1 MESRFADL
9 RRRDSSVSMLRVKQS
24 RRRSQS
30 QKENRQRTVN
40 ARRQLDKLPELEL
53 SSLDTSMMTTNMS
66 TIQEKMQIDAHPIK
80 RATALDR
87 LKRLQSWKEQ
97 KALKKEKERR
107 ERESKGVFKIGLY
120 QPKDTF
126 TVVPLPVVQPASSKP
141 KEKTVN
147 TAISQSTRVTR
158 SMKHP
163 QQEPQKP
170 LAMQHP
176 NTRAN
181 KVQPSA
187 ERSTRSR
194 PAPVKPASAA
204 AKTTAGGPAAS
215 GPGRRALSSRSANRP
230 PVTKAPVVKDNPK
243 AKVADVRTTRTRVVV
258 NPLPPPPGA
267 VRNCKAVSITPQPDD
282 HQEVELMTPQILDQE
297 KTISPP
303 SPTPCPEEKDMVVN
317 PGPEKAAPGVDSVF
331 PSFAPEGFVFQAP
344 AGLSSFKFE
353 PLTPRSADAF
363 LTPSSSFNLP
373 PAPVFSG
380 EPPAE
385 PGDPTPSSPSTS
397 PAFSPST
404 SDGPQESKHDVP
416 YFRSEISTQT
426 DRLTNLC
433 LHWESKVE
441 DESIPEEMR
450 DRMRT
455 AVGQAGLLMKERFNQ
470 FSGLV
475 DDCEL
480 GRGEKIT
487 TCTDLQGFWDM
498 VYFQVEDVNK
508 KFDALKEAEGRGWVE
523 EHQPPP
529 QKRKVVKKTSAAPAK
544 PTGNKAAA
552 KSRLAAVKAAMKA
565 RQQEAEAEKAA
576 KDAANPDDA
585 GSQEPQPQ
593 EDGPTVVF
601 DGGFFQVE
609 SPAKPSIR
617 RSSVLAM
624 LPHASPCAGYLS
636 PRRVTRQSQTSVHA
650 YASPA
655 QPVHSVEKLCLT
667 LERTPA
673 PESQR
678 STPEAFQ
685 KKNTVNLSLCV
696 SPVKEVLSD
705 EAQSDQSPKQQSES
719 IAKKEE
725 AATQI
730 HDLPTISVERVDNK
744 PSEVIS
750 EVHSLSPRCSLS
762 PRKAPVSVQQTPQ
775 PPSALSFTLSPCVTP
790 GQPTISSPAEQVP
803 METQLSVSATSDG
816 SVIEEISCLD
826 FERYLEPS
834 ERCSLSPRAT
844 VTIEMLSPMGADVEM
859 ESPKGQPEE
868 LLSHLEPAL
877 SAVSSVFT
885 PQSSQVRT
893 AESALLLFTPDPK
906 DRIRQSTCPSD
917 LMVFTPPNK

>member
-1 MESRFADL
+1 
-9 RRRDSSVSMLRVKQS
+9 
-24 RRRSQS
+24 
-30 QKENRQRTVN
+30 
-40 ARRQLDKLPELEL
+40 
-53 SSLDTSMMTTNMS
+53 MM
-66 TIQEKMQIDAHPIK
+66 
-80 RATALDR
+80 
-87 LKRLQSWKEQ
+87 
-97 KALKKEKERR
+97 
-107 ERESKGVFKIGLY
+107 
-120 QPKDTF
+120 
-126 TVVPLPVVQPASSKP
+126 
-141 KEKTVN
+141 
-147 TAISQSTRVTR
+147 
-158 SMKHP
+158 
-163 QQEPQKP
+163 
-170 LAMQHP
+170 
-176 NTRAN
+176 
-181 KVQPSA
+181 
-187 ERSTRSR
+187 
-194 PAPVKPASAA
+194 
-204 AKTTAGGPAAS
+204 
-215 GPGRRALSSRSANRP
+215 
-230 PVTKAPVVKDNPK
+230 
-243 AKVADVRTTRTRVVV
+243 
-258 NPLPPPPGA
+258 
-267 VRNCKAVSITPQPDD
+267 
-282 HQEVELMTPQILDQE
+282 PQILDQE

-303 SPTPCPEEKDMVVN
+303 SPPCPSPQEKDMVVN

-385 PGDPTPSSPSTS
+385 PGDPTPSSLSSS
-397 PAFSPST
+397 PAFSSST

-529 QKRKVVKKTSAAPAK
+529 QKRKVVKVNT
-544 PTGNKAAA
+544 
-552 KSRLAAVKAAMKA
+552 L
-565 RQQEAEAEKAA
+565 EL
-576 KDAANPDDA
+576 
-585 GSQEPQPQ
+585 
-593 EDGPTVVF
+593 
-601 DGGFFQVE
+601 
-609 SPAKPSIR
+609 R

-678 STPEAFQ
+678 SPPEAFQ
-685 KKNTVNLSLCV
+685 KKNTVNLSLSV

-705 EAQSDQSPKQQSES
+705 EAQSDQSPKQQPES
-719 IAKKEE
+719 IAKQEE

-750 EVHSLSPRCSLS
+750 EVHSLSPRRSLS

-775 PPSALSFTLSPCVTP
+775 PPSALSFTPSPCVTP
-790 GQPTISSPAEQVP
+790 GQPTISSPHEQVP

-816 SVIEEISCLD
+816 SVIEVQFKHCCI
-826 FERYLEPS
+826 Y
-834 ERCSLSPRAT
+834 
-844 VTIEMLSPMGADVEM
+844 
-859 ESPKGQPEE
+859 
-868 LLSHLEPAL
+868 
-877 SAVSSVFT
+877 
-885 PQSSQVRT
+885 
-893 AESALLLFTPDPK
+893 
-906 DRIRQSTCPSD
+906 
-917 LMVFTPPNK
+917 

>member
-1 MESRFADL
+1 
-9 RRRDSSVSMLRVKQS
+9 
-24 RRRSQS
+24 
-30 QKENRQRTVN
+30 
-40 ARRQLDKLPELEL
+40 
-53 SSLDTSMMTTNMS
+53 
-66 TIQEKMQIDAHPIK
+66 
-80 RATALDR
+80 
-87 LKRLQSWKEQ
+87 
-97 KALKKEKERR
+97 
-107 ERESKGVFKIGLY
+107 
-120 QPKDTF
+120 
-126 TVVPLPVVQPASSKP
+126 
-141 KEKTVN
+141 
-147 TAISQSTRVTR
+147 
-158 SMKHP
+158 
-163 QQEPQKP
+163 
-170 LAMQHP
+170 
-176 NTRAN
+176 
-181 KVQPSA
+181 
-187 ERSTRSR
+187 
-194 PAPVKPASAA
+194 
-204 AKTTAGGPAAS
+204 
-215 GPGRRALSSRSANRP
+215 
-230 PVTKAPVVKDNPK
+230 
-243 AKVADVRTTRTRVVV
+243 
-258 NPLPPPPGA
+258 
-267 VRNCKAVSITPQPDD
+267 
-282 HQEVELMTPQILDQE
+282 
-297 KTISPP
+297 
-303 SPTPCPEEKDMVVN
+303 
-317 PGPEKAAPGVDSVF
+317 
-331 PSFAPEGFVFQAP
+331 
-344 AGLSSFKFE
+344 
-353 PLTPRSADAF
+353 
-363 LTPSSSFNLP
+363 
-373 PAPVFSG
+373 
-380 EPPAE
+380 
-385 PGDPTPSSPSTS
+385 
-397 PAFSPST
+397 
-404 SDGPQESKHDVP
+404 
-416 YFRSEISTQT
+416 
-426 DRLTNLC
+426 
-433 LHWESKVE
+433 
-441 DESIPEEMR
+441 
-450 DRMRT
+450 MRT

-529 QKRKVVKKTSAAPAK
+529 QKRKVVKVNTLESPAK

-576 KDAANPDDA
+576 KDATNPDDA
-585 GSQEPQPQ
+585 GSQELQPQ

-609 SPAKPSIR
+609 SPAKPS
-617 RSSVLAM
+617 S
-624 LPHASPCAGYLS
+624 YLS

-719 IAKKEE
+719 IAKQEE

-744 PSEVIS
+744 PSAVIS

-816 SVIEEISCLD
+816 SVIE
-826 FERYLEPS
+826 
-834 ERCSLSPRAT
+834 
-844 VTIEMLSPMGADVEM
+844 V
-859 ESPKGQPEE
+859 
-868 LLSHLEPAL
+868 
-877 SAVSSVFT
+877 
-885 PQSSQVRT
+885 QS
-893 AESALLLFTPDPK
+893 K
-906 DRIRQSTCPSD
+906 HCCIY
-917 LMVFTPPNK
+917 